1 MADYSLG
8 IDVGGTF
15 TDLVCADSNGK
26 TITEKLLTTPQNQA
40 MGVLEGIRRLSS
52 SFGKNEIE
60 FLKEVSVIIHGT
72 TVATN
77 TMLEYKGAK
86 TGLIT
91 SSGFRDTIEIRR
103 NYKEAA
109 FDIHLKAPHQIV
121 PRRRRFGVTE
131 RIDYSGNIV
140 KPLNEGEVKKVVSKL
155 AEDEVD
161 SIAVCFLFSFLN
173 PTHELRTRELIRDQL
188 PDVQIALSSEVLPQ
202 VREFER
208 LSTTLVDAYVTPGLS
223 RYLSS
228 LDNQLRERGFLGE
241 VFIMQGNGGVVS
253 LDIAKT
259 QGIHALLSGPA
270 SGVVAGAQ
278 LGGVSGFDN
287 VITIDMG
294 GTSFDVCLV
303 QNGMP
308 KTGTDQW
315 MSRYRVAVPFIDI
328 HTIGAGGGSI
338 AWVDEGNALRVGPQS
353 SGARPGPACY
363 GFGGQSPT
371 VTDADL
377 VLGYIDPASFLGGE
391 MHLDPSKAKEAIST
405 NVAGPLNISVTEAA
419 AGIFRIV
426 NNGMSNS
433 VRQVSL
439 AKGYDPRDFALT
451 AFGGAGAIHA
461 GALVEDLGIETII
474 IPKGTAPVL
483 CALGDLLSDLS
494 VNRVRSF
501 YGRASEINL
510 NELHDTCVLMEKEAS
525 MQLRDQESHLIQSN
539 TYFSLEM
546 RYLGQTHEVSVP
558 LIENIESITKGI
570 NKTLQKF
577 HELHETLYTFQK
589 PEDEIEIL
597 SINLNLVGV
606 RKKPTLPKN
615 TLSDSGCEH
624 AQSGSREVYSF
635 HTRGFMETPIFDGD
649 KLKPGNVISGPAVI
663 EETRTSIVLF
673 NNQKATL
680 DAHLNYII
688 EIGP

>member
-1 MADYSLG
+1 MADFSLG

-15 TDLVCADSNGK
+15 TDLVCADSEGR
-26 TITEKLLTTPQNQA
+26 TITEKILSTPQDQA
-40 MGVLEGIRRLSS
+40 IGVLEGIQKIASAFERD
-52 SFGKNEIE
+52 EVD
-60 FLKEVSVIIHGT
+60 FLKDVSVIIHGT

-91 SSGFRDTIEIRR
+91 SSGFRDVIEIRR
-103 NYKEAA
+103 NFKEAA
-109 FDIHLKAPHQIV
+109 FDIHLKAPHQIA

-131 RIDYSGNIV
+131 RIDYSGNII
-140 KPLNEGEVKKVVSKL
+140 KPLNEEEVKEAVRKL
-155 AEDEVD
+155 AEDNVE
-161 SIAVCFLFSFLN
+161 SIAVCYLFSFLN
-173 PTHELRTRELIRDQL
+173 PIHEQQTRDLIRDQL
-188 PDVQIALSSEVLPQ
+188 PDVQVALSSEVLPQ

-223 RYLSS
+223 RYLTS
-228 LDNQLRERGFLGE
+228 LEKQLRERGFQGD

-253 LDIAKT
+253 LDIART
-259 QGIHALLSGPA
+259 QGVHALLSGPA

-278 LGGVSGFDN
+278 LGKLSGYDN

-315 MSRYRVAVPFIDI
+315 MSRYRIAVPFIDI

-353 SGARPGPACY
+353 AGARPGPACY
-363 GFGGQSPT
+363 GFGGNNPT

-377 VLGYIDPASFLGGE
+377 VLGYIDPSSFLGGK
-391 MHLDPSKAKEAIST
+391 MNLDLSKAEQAISS
-405 NVAGPLNISVTEAA
+405 NVANPLGMTVTEAA

-426 NNGMSNS
+426 NHGMGNS
-433 VRQVSL
+433 VRGVSL
-439 AKGYDPRDFALT
+439 TKGHDPRDFALT

-461 GALVEDLGIETII
+461 GALVEDLGIRTII

-501 YGRASEINL
+501 YGRSSEIDL
-510 NELHDTCVLMEKEAS
+510 DALKDLCLLMENEAASQLKE
-525 MQLRDQESHLIQSN
+525 QESHLIESN
-539 TYFSLEM
+539 PHFSLEM

-558 LIENIESITKGI
+558 LVEARESLDKGI
-570 NKTLQKF
+570 NATLQNF
-577 HELHETLYTFQK
+577 HELHESLYTFQK

-597 SINLNLVGV
+597 SVNLSLIGLR
-606 RKKPTLPKN
+606 RKPE
-615 TLSDSGCEH
+615 LSAEILTTADAEH
-624 AQSGSREVYSF
+624 AQSGIRQVYSF
-635 HTRGFMETPIFDGD
+635 RARDFVETPIFNGD
-649 KLKPGNVISGPAVI
+649 RVRPGNIISGPAVI
-663 EETRTSIVLF
+663 EESRTSIVLF
-673 NNQKATL
+673 DSQKATL

-688 EIGP
+688 EVQS